1 MNNDERVYKNSWKD
15 SKLGFVAKNLLAGV
29 VVVILAIVALVIG
42 LRSYTEHGK
51 EKSVPDITSLYLEE
65 AKIVLEADGLRL
77 EVIDSTYSKKAPLGT
92 IVEQNP
98 RANAKVKNGRT
109 VYVIQNA
116 KMRRPVLLPELHDVS
131 LRQAQTSLRAMGIE
145 VDSIVYEPSTYR
157 DIVLD
162 VRMGDSILVAGSRL
176 EEGSRVVLIVGMGQG
191 TQEVST
197 PAIVGKTLD
206 EARAWLLAHKLA
218 VGTIEYDIEPTEETE
233 TLYVVYSQEP
243 ESGTMIVEGSSVNL
257 KLSADLEKTV
267 TADNQQNEEEFW

>member
-1 MNNDERVYKNSWKD
+1 MAKKNSWKD

-176 EEGSRVVLIVGMGQG
+176 EEGSRVVLIVGMGG
-191 TQEVST
+191 AGKAAAAAAKSSGYETVLINRTQYNPEIL
-197 PAIVGKTLD
+197 PLNEFCNEFRKADIIIYNL
-206 EARAWLLAHKLA
+206 RKL
-218 VGTIEYDIEPTEETE
+218 
-233 TLYVVYSQEP
+233 
-243 ESGTMIVEGSSVNL
+243 
-257 KLSADLEKTV
+257 
-267 TADNQQNEEEFW
+267 

>member
-1 MNNDERVYKNSWKD
+1 M
-15 SKLGFVAKNLLAGV
+15 GFVAMNLLAGV
-29 VVVILAIVALVIG
+29 GVAIVAIIALVIG
-42 LRSYTEHGK
+42 LRSYTEHGN
-51 EKSVPDITSLYLEE
+51 EKTVPDITSLYLEE

-92 IVEQNP
+92 IVEQTP

-116 KMRRPVLLPELHDVS
+116 KMRRPVILPELHDVS

-162 VRMGDSILVAGSRL
+162 VRMGDSILVAGNRL

-191 TQEVST
+191 TTEMEI
-197 PAIVGKTLD
+197 PAVIGKSLE
-206 EARAWLLAHKLA
+206 EARAWLLAYKLA
-218 VGTIEYDIEPTEETE
+218 VGTIEYDIEPTEDTE
-233 TLYVVYSQEP
+233 ALYVVYSQEP
-243 ESGTMIVEGSSVNL
+243 ESGSIVLEGSHVDL

-267 TADNQQNEEEFW
+267 TTDNQQDEEEFW

>member
-1 MNNDERVYKNSWKD
+1 MAKKNSWRD

-29 VVVILAIVALVIG
+29 VVVILAIIALVIG

-51 EKSVPDITSLYLEE
+51 EKTVPDITSLYLEE

-116 KMRRPVLLPELHDVS
+116 KMRRPVILPELHDVS

-162 VRMGDSILVAGSRL
+162 VRMGDSILMAGNRL

-191 TQEVST
+191 TAEVEI
-197 PAIVGKTLD
+197 PAVIGKSLE
-206 EARAWLLAHKLA
+206 EARAWLLSHRLTLG
-218 VGTIEYDIEPTEETE
+218 VVEYDVPPTEETE
-233 TLYVVYSQEP
+233 VMYVVYSQTP
-243 ESGTMIVEGSSVNL
+243 ESGTIVLEGSHVDL
-257 KLSADLEKTV
+257 KLSVDLEKTV
-267 TADNQQNEEEFW
+267 TADNQQDEEEFW